1 MFICAKLIPVMGVL
15 EWMPMVNGSIA
26 SAKSRGEL
34 GQPYLHPLD
43 NEKVIG
49 TMSFVKILALGA

>member
-1 MFICAKLIPVMGVL
+1 MGVL

-26 SAKSRGEL
+26 SAKSRGEF